1 MQNKKQTKSINVF
14 ACAHECTLTKN
25 YINKMMGYKKNPNK
39 SQNEQT
45 HSTKTIATQ
54 IQQQQQ
60 KCNNKNATTKAI
72 TQNTIRN
79 ATARKS

>member
-1 MQNKKQTKSINVF
+1 MYSR
-14 ACAHECTLTKN
+14 AHTNAHSQN
-25 YINKMMGYKKNPNK
+25 YINKMMGYKKTPNK

-72 TQNTIRN
+72 AQNTIRN
-79 ATARKS
+79 ATTRKS